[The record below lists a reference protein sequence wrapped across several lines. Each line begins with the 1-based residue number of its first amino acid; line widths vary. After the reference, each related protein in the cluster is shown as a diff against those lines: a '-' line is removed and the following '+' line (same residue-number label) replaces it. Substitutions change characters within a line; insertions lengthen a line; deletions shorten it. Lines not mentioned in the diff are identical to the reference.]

1 MSEVKGQDHLL
12 TIHNVPLFSKTQID
26 EFKQKLSELEST
38 RELILGMGQGYQ
50 VDTNDIDADI
60 LRLTT
65 TIQKATENMV
75 QNPSNSSEKKKISE
89 SIKHKEQTL
98 RMFMQEGI
106 PTDQLIKEIDTLKA
120 RLQTMQ
126 GGRNRRRRK
135 RFARKS

>member
-1 MSEVKGQDHLL
+1 
-12 TIHNVPLFSKTQID
+12 
-26 EFKQKLSELEST
+26 
-38 RELILGMGQGYQ
+38 
-50 VDTNDIDADI
+50 
-60 LRLTT
+60 
-65 TIQKATENMV
+65 MV

-98 RMFMQEGI
+98 QMFMQEGI

-135 RFARKS
+135 RFTRKS